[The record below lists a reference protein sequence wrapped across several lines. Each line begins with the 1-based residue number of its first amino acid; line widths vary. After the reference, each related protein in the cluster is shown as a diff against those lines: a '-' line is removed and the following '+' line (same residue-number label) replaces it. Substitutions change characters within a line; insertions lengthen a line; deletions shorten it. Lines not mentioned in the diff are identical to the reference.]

1 MVKQLSLLGSTGCI
15 GTQSLNVCRHLGIR
29 VVALTAH
36 KNAVLM
42 EQQIREFH
50 PKVAVMT
57 DRDAYGT
64 LKVSVADTDT
74 KVLFGMEGLC
84 EAAALPQADTV
95 LNSVVGMVGLRP
107 TLAAIEAG
115 KDLALANK
123 ETLVTGGS
131 LVMRRAEEKGV
142 KILPVDSE
150 HSAIFQCLQGND
162 KREQLH
168 KIILTASGGP
178 FFGKTRRELEQV
190 TVEQALCHPN
200 WSMGAK
206 ITVDSATLMN
216 KGLEVIEAVWLF
228 GKPAEDIE
236 IVVHRESVIHSAV
249 EYADGSVIAQMGVPD
264 MQIPIQYALTWPD
277 RLPSTVK
284 PLSLTDYG
292 KLTFYKPD
300 LETFTCLRTC
310 LDAIRQ
316 GGLRPCAA
324 NGANEKAVELFLQGK
339 LRFLQIG
346 EIVEEA
352 AGRAPAAAGFGLADI
367 LEADRE
373 ARAFAAEYAAAHS

>member
-1 MVKQLSLLGSTGCI
+1 MVKQLSLLGSTGSI
-15 GTQSLNVCRHLGIR
+15 GTQSLNVCRHLDIR

-36 KNAVLM
+36 KNAALM

-178 FFGKTRRELEQV
+178 FFGKTRQELEQV

-310 LDAIRQ
+310 LAAIRQ

-352 AGRAPAAAGFGLADI
+352 AG
-367 LEADRE
+367 
-373 ARAFAAEYAAAHS
+373 